1 MVSLQDRRIWPIF
14 YVAFFYSVC
23 YSKEKRGRDMK
34 LLSVNAGSSTLK
46 FRLYEMPEECLLMKG
61 QYERIGLEGSCYSLK
76 VGEEKISSFA
86 DIYSHKEAV
95 KLLLE
100 HLLEYKVVSSLN
112 EIKAVGHRIVHG
124 GNKYSKSIK
133 IDERVLLEVESIS
146 PLAPLHNPAALKGIR
161 AFLDAIPN
169 AYNVACFDTAFHQ
182 TMDEETYL
190 YPVPYEWYVKYDVRK
205 YGFHGL
211 SHKYITEQM
220 SKILGKSP
228 NLIICHIGS
237 GCSITA
243 IREGKS
249 IDTSM
254 GFTPNAGIMMGT
266 RSGDIDYSLINYV
279 MKKEERSL
287 DWIEKKLNFESGL
300 QGIAGMSDLRDI
312 DRAYEANEQK
322 VVLAIGMYT
331 QKIVD
336 YIAKY
341 YVKLDGKVDAICF
354 TAGGGENDSIIR
366 ANVIQK
372 LSCLGITLNEEKNN
386 DTIVRK
392 GVEGIISG
400 DDSKIPVYVL
410 GTDEELMIARDT
422 YNLCK

>member
-1 MVSLQDRRIWPIF
+1 
-14 YVAFFYSVC
+14 
-23 YSKEKRGRDMK
+23 MK

-46 FRLYEMPEECLLMKG
+46 FRLYEMPEEKLLMKG
-61 QYERIGLEGSCYSLK
+61 QYERIGLEGSCFNLK
-76 VGEEKISSFA
+76 VNGEKLSSLVELK
-86 DIYSHKEAV
+86 DHKDAV

-100 HLLEYKVVSSLN
+100 HLLEYKVVSSLD
-112 EIKAVGHRIVHG
+112 EIEAVGHRVVHG
-124 GNKYSKSIK
+124 GNKYSKSTAIN
-133 IDERVLLEVESIS
+133 DRVLLEVEAIS

-161 AFLDAIPN
+161 AFMDAIPN
-169 AYNVACFDTAFHQ
+169 ALNVACFDTAFHQ
-182 TMDEETYL
+182 TMDEATYL

-211 SHKYITEQM
+211 SHKFITEQM
-220 SKILGKSP
+220 TDTLGKNP

-243 IREGKS
+243 VKEGKS

-266 RSGDIDYSLINYV
+266 RSGDVDYTMIHYI
-279 MKKEERSL
+279 MEKEERNL
-287 DWIEKKLNFESGL
+287 EWVDKKLNFDSGL

-322 VVLAIGMYT
+322 VVLAIDMYT
-331 QKIVD
+331 NKIVD

-341 YVKLDGKVDAICF
+341 YVKLDGCVDAICF
-354 TAGGGENDSIIR
+354 TAGGGENDPIIR
-366 ANVIQK
+366 ANVIKK
-372 LSCLGITLNEEKNN
+372 LRSLGVTLDEEKNN
-386 DTIVRK
+386 ATIVRK
-392 GVEGIISG
+392 GVEGIISKE
-400 DDSKIPVYVL
+400 DSSIPVYVL

-422 YNLCK
+422 YDICCQ

>member
-1 MVSLQDRRIWPIF
+1 
-14 YVAFFYSVC
+14 
-23 YSKEKRGRDMK
+23 MK

-46 FRLYEMPEECLLMKG
+46 FRLYEMPEEKLLMKG
-61 QYERIGLEGSCYSLK
+61 QYERIGLEGSCFNLK
-76 VGEEKISSFA
+76 VNGEKISSLVELK
-86 DIYSHKEAV
+86 DHKDAV

-100 HLLEYKVVSSLN
+100 HLLEYKVVSSLD
-112 EIKAVGHRIVHG
+112 EIEAVGHRVVHG
-124 GNKYSKSIK
+124 GNKYSKSTAIN
-133 IDERVLLEVESIS
+133 DRVLLEVEAIS

-161 AFLDAIPN
+161 AFMEAIPN
-169 AYNVACFDTAFHQ
+169 ALNVACFDTAFHQ
-182 TMDEETYL
+182 TMDEATYL

-211 SHKYITEQM
+211 SHKFITEQM
-220 SKILGKSP
+220 TDTLAKNP

-243 IREGKS
+243 VKEGKS

-266 RSGDIDYSLINYV
+266 RSGDIDYTMIHYI
-279 MKKEERSL
+279 MEKEERNL
-287 DWIEKKLNFESGL
+287 EWVDKKLNFDSGL

-322 VVLAIGMYT
+322 VVLAIDMYT
-331 QKIVD
+331 NKIVD

-341 YVKLDGKVDAICF
+341 YVKLDGCVDAICF
-354 TAGGGENDSIIR
+354 TAGGGENDPIIR
-366 ANVIQK
+366 ANVIKK
-372 LSCLGITLNEEKNN
+372 LRSLGVTLDEEKNN
-386 DTIVRK
+386 ATIVRK
-392 GVEGIISG
+392 GVEGVISKE
-400 DDSKIPVYVL
+400 DSSIPVYVL

-422 YNLCK
+422 

>member
-1 MVSLQDRRIWPIF
+1 
-14 YVAFFYSVC
+14 
-23 YSKEKRGRDMK
+23 MK

-46 FRLYEMPEECLLMKG
+46 FRLYEMPEEKLIIKG
-61 QYERIGLEGSCYSLK
+61 QYERIGLDGSCYNLKIGEKKLSSLVELK
-76 VGEEKISSFA
+76 
-86 DIYSHKEAV
+86 DHKDAV
-95 KLLLE
+95 NLLLE
-100 HLLEYKVVSSLN
+100 HLLEYKVISSLD
-112 EIKAVGHRIVHG
+112 EIEAIGHRVVHG
-124 GNKYSKSIK
+124 GNKYSKSTAIT
-133 IDERVLLEVESIS
+133 DRVLLEIEAIS

-169 AYNVACFDTAFHQ
+169 ALNVACFDTAFHQ
-182 TMDEETYL
+182 TMNEDTYL

-211 SHKYITEQM
+211 SHKFITEQM
-220 SKILGKSP
+220 TNILDKVP

-243 IREGKS
+243 VKEGKS

-266 RSGDIDYSLINYV
+266 RSGDIDYSLIRYI
-279 MKKEERSL
+279 MEKEERSL
-287 DWIEKKLNFESGL
+287 EWVDKKLNFDSGL

-322 VVLAIGMYT
+322 VVLAIDMYT
-331 QKIVD
+331 NKIVD

-341 YVKLDGKVDAICF
+341 YVKLDGEVDAICF
-354 TAGGGENDSIIR
+354 TAGGGENDPIIR
-366 ANVIQK
+366 ANVINK
-372 LSCLGITLNEEKNN
+372 LSSLGVILNEEKNN
-386 DTIVRK
+386 DTVVRK
-392 GVEGIISG
+392 GIEGVISA
-400 DDSKIPVYVL
+400 DNSSIPVYVL

-422 YNLCK
+422 YSICTQ